1 MRVKV
6 IGENKGNPVT
16 TTIDIQDEYDHRTGF
31 LAMEKWTGWH
41 ASMMMIEI
49 LNENVKKGVIPIE
62 KALSGSVFHER
73 AMLRG
78 YDFKIHIK

>member
-1 MRVKV
+1 
-6 IGENKGNPVT
+6 
-16 TTIDIQDEYDHRTGF
+16 
-31 LAMEKWTGWH
+31 
-41 ASMMMIEI
+41 MMMIEI